1 MRERNQYTKQKMDK
15 NSGRYLK
22 PLRYPNI
29 PLSTSDMYVN
39 TVVGDRLDLMAD
51 QFYNDP
57 RLWWLIAQAN
67 PDKLRTISEATKR
80 YHRENISP
88 KAVSQYIEGEI
99 NECRNSG

>member
-1 MRERNQYTKQKMDK
+1 MRERNYYSKLKMDK
-15 NSGRYLK
+15 NRGRYLK

-67 PDKLRTISEATKR
+67 PDKLRRDSYSVSVGLEIR
-80 YHRENISP
+80 IPGGVNNILNQF
-88 KAVSQYIEGEI
+88 KIL
-99 NECRNSG
+99 NK